1 MNVIREM
8 QMNKIAFAA
17 LLLGA
22 FTLSLSAKAD
32 PAKDELPPA
41 NSDDL
46 PAATRDGM
54 KLSEI
59 RGIVSNFSVK
69 IEGDQLVFSGGI
81 PNECAKDR
89 VHGEVESANGQH
101 SLKIDFPK
109 CRNGVSHLTA
119 AQRADLRQLKMAIP
133 AKSFDASVD
142 GKFCLKFSVNGDG
155 EAGCDPIMVGG
166 KQLEHTSTTTLATR
180 RAEEERKEKEAA
192 ERARLA
198 EEASSRRQKEADFL
212 RMATDLCRAGDF
224 ARLSDELEKQ
234 RDWFGDLTRVLSELG
249 RAKAKSLEDALR
261 KAKDPEALKAAYE
274 ALMADPS
281 ADSEKALETYVT
293 RRSEMFQSAIG
304 DRSKSIRDMQSVIS
318 QYEADM
324 QDVEVENKKIKQGM
338 AWAYTALGDRLRDDK
353 DYSGAETQYEK
364 ALRYADVD
372 GKVKIEQEMAK
383 MFLAAAE
390 ECLKENKTKPAK
402 CDALAKKARKHMDGA
417 IAAQGRKRGDDAAEE
432 LAGMKMEKIQTFG
445 VDGIN
450 VKVSG
455 YGTFNPYGG
464 SYDQQKRQVYQTGMQ
479 EEYMKR
485 MMQMQMG
492 LGFQGAGTGS
502 GNSFFR

>member
-1 MNVIREM
+1 M
-8 QMNKIAFAA
+8 
-17 LLLGA
+17 
-22 FTLSLSAKAD
+22 KA
-32 PAKDELPPA
+32 
-41 NSDDL
+41 
-46 PAATRDGM
+46 
-54 KLSEI
+54 
-59 RGIVSNFSVK
+59 
-69 IEGDQLVFSGGI
+69 
-81 PNECAKDR
+81 
-89 VHGEVESANGQH
+89 
-101 SLKIDFPK
+101 
-109 CRNGVSHLTA
+109 
-119 AQRADLRQLKMAIP
+119 
-133 AKSFDASVD
+133 
-142 GKFCLKFSVNGDG
+142 
-155 EAGCDPIMVGG
+155 
-166 KQLEHTSTTTLATR
+166 
-180 RAEEERKEKEAA
+180 
-192 ERARLA
+192 
-198 EEASSRRQKEADFL
+198 
-212 RMATDLCRAGDF
+212 
-224 ARLSDELEKQ
+224 
-234 RDWFGDLTRVLSELG
+234 
-249 RAKAKSLEDALR
+249 LEDNLR
-261 KAKDPEALKAAYE
+261 KAKDPEALKVAYD
-274 ALMADPS
+274 ALIADPTI
-281 ADSEKALETYVT
+281 DQEKALETYVT

-304 DRSKSIRDMQSVIS
+304 DRSKSISELQGVIS

-338 AWAYTALGDRLRDDK
+338 AWAFTALGDRLRDDK
-353 DYSGAETQYEK
+353 NYSGAETQYEK

-492 LGFQGAGTGS
+492 LGFQGAGTGTGS
-502 GNSFFR
+502 SFFR